1 MIRHRRAALSI
12 YRRPNA
18 CRLPG
23 YALPYACLLTH
34 THAHIL
40 YVLFSFFRLK
50 LLAEQYQAREKH
62 LEKLNEQVQLESQLY
77 QAKLNKAKVEAAM
90 EKDILTK
97 WVTLT
102 LYA

>member
-1 MIRHRRAALSI
+1 MPIAWLRTTICLSI
-12 YRRPNA
+12 N
-18 CRLPG
+18 
-23 YALPYACLLTH
+23 TH
-34 THAHIL
+34 TRKHTL

-62 LEKLNEQVQLESQLY
+62 LEKLNEQVQLESQLH

-97 WVTLT
+97 
-102 LYA
+102 